1 MLMSSFKEPLKNWFG
16 YSRRERRAT
25 FILLIMLLAI
35 GGLRFALPEKEITI
49 EEIPP
54 GTLESSIDFIPD
66 KQANPVIQKQKVS
79 RVIQRTRT
87 LIDLNTCDSI
97 SLEALPGIGPVLSA
111 RIIKYRKL
119 LSGYASVG
127 QLKEVYGL
135 PEETF
140 NLISGRVIADSL
152 AVRKININNSDFK
165 GLIRMPY
172 FERFEVVAI
181 LKYLELNGRLN
192 SINDMIDNK
201 LITSDKAVKLK
212 PYLEFGE

>member
-1 MLMSSFKEPLKNWFG
+1 MSSFKQPLKSWFG

-25 FILLIMLLAI
+25 FILLMMILAI
-35 GGLRFALPEKEITI
+35 VGLRFVLPEQKITI

-54 GTLESSIDFIPD
+54 GTSESSNDPLPD
-66 KQANPVIQKQKVS
+66 KQANTAIRKQKVS
-79 RVIQRTRT
+79 RVNQRART
-87 LIDLNTCDSI
+87 LIDINTCDSI

-119 LSGYASVG
+119 LGGYASVG

-140 NLISGRVIADSL
+140 NLISGRVFADSL
-152 AVRKININNSDFK
+152 AVRKININNADFK

-192 SINDMIDNK
+192 GINDMIDNK
-201 LITSDKAVKLK
+201 LITSEKAVKLK